1 MKQHRVKLIISQLY
15 IYIYIHGEYL
25 AWPRIDEKKTDIVVS
40 KKKKKKNPNG
50 KIFINIRLPRN
61 ERDFVR
67 IK

>member
-25 AWPRIDEKKTDIVVS
+25 AWSRIDEKKTDIVVS

-61 ERDFVR
+61 ERGFVR